1 VVRRVFLVLLNAFV
15 KKLDTFGCR
24 FGDLDTVL
32 GCYQVLL
39 SLRIPLQKFARGVS
53 LMVGILHAIKKA
65 GPYTAVFQ
73 DTGKWLCALATGLV
87 LAAGTILAS
96 DVRAD
101 EFAALDR
108 EINAIKSDVASLSQT
123 LFELEESVLHPADT
137 QVAVFLTLKDKDG
150 LALDSVELYLDGSP
164 VSSHLYTDRER
175 ESLRKGGIQRL
186 YMGNIPHGSHQLKAV
201 LTARS
206 ANERFIRRE
215 VRHEFRKRPGESRI
229 QMTLDAAAPDYEPVV
244 SFQEWK

>member
-1 VVRRVFLVLLNAFV
+1 VVG
-15 KKLDTFGCR
+15 T
-24 FGDLDTVL
+24 T
-32 GCYQVLL
+32 
-39 SLRIPLQKFARGVS
+39 
-53 LMVGILHAIKKA
+53 
-65 GPYTAVFQ
+65 
-73 DTGKWLCALATGLV
+73 LAD
-87 LAAGTILAS
+87 S
-96 DVRAD
+96 VRA
-101 EFAALDR
+101 EELTSLDR
-108 EINAIKSDVASLSQT
+108 EIAAIKSDVASLSQT

-150 LALDSVELYLDGSP
+150 LALDSVELYLDGTP

-186 YMGNIPHGSHQLKAV
+186 YIGNIPHGSHQLKAV

-215 VRHEFRKRPGESRI
+215 VRHQFRKRPGESRI
-229 QMTLDAAAPDYEPVV
+229 QMSLDAAAPDYEPVV

>member
-1 VVRRVFLVLLNAFV
+1 
-15 KKLDTFGCR
+15 
-24 FGDLDTVL
+24 
-32 GCYQVLL
+32 
-39 SLRIPLQKFARGVS
+39 
-53 LMVGILHAIKKA
+53 MVGIFHAIRQVE
-65 GPYTAVFQ
+65 PYTLALQGINRWLYMLTLFSILAV
-73 DTGKWLCALATGLV
+73 GIALAGNV
-87 LAAGTILAS
+87 RAEGLAS
-96 DVRAD
+96 
-101 EFAALDR
+101 LDR

-123 LFELEESVLHPADT
+123 LFELEESVLYPADT

-186 YMGNIPHGSHQLKAV
+186 YMGNIPHGDHQLKAV

-215 VRHEFRKRPGESRI
+215 VRHQFRKRPGESRI